1 MSGWWLRK
9 IRQTVRHLAG
19 RVTAPEREGLADWL
33 TPAQLALFDAM
44 HPADQRHGL
53 DVVAWLRARGHDDPE
68 LLLAGLL
75 HDCAKGPG
83 IRLWHRVTW
92 SLVERYGEGMSRM
105 TAWLPGFGAAF
116 EALRHHADSSAE
128 LALRAGCSERTA
140 ELIRHQD
147 EPVDPVSGTAL
158 QLADEAS

>member
-1 MSGWWLRK
+1 VSGWWLRK
-9 IRQTVRHLAG
+9 ARQTVRHLTG
-19 RVTAPEREGLADWL
+19 RVTAPERNGLEDWL

-53 DVVAWLRARGHDDPE
+53 DVVAWLRSRGHEDPE

-75 HDCAKGPG
+75 HDCAKGPE

-92 SLVERYGEGMSRM
+92 ALVERYGEGMSRM
-105 TAWLPGFGAAF
+105 TAWLPGFDTAF
-116 EALRHHADSSAE
+116 EVLRRHAESSAE
-128 LALRAGCSERTA
+128 LALRAGCTPRTA

-147 EPVDPVSGTAL
+147 EPIDPISGTAL
-158 QLADEAS
+158 RRADEAS